1 MIQGRP
7 IAGTALSVACALALG
22 ACGGDPSAPPPPS
35 PAQTPSKGSGQ
46 DCGTIQ
52 VPAHEGTNVKATGTD
67 CAVAREVVMGAA
79 GQGRAPYEAAGFSCR
94 PAEASD
100 GDTNYTC
107 SKGEA
112 RVTFLYGAV

>member
-1 MIQGRP
+1 MLRRRIT
-7 IAGTALSVACALALG
+7 GTAVLSVVSAMALG
-22 ACGGDPSAPPPPS
+22 ACGESGSAPPPS

-46 DCGTIQ
+46 DCGTVQ

-107 SKGEA
+107 SKGAA